1 LLNHQ
6 PMGFYPPQ
14 TIRLEASRRG
24 ITFLP
29 VDINE
34 SGPAYLPG
42 ERTIRLSLGQVK
54 DMGTHHLEA
63 ILKAREAGP
72 FTGLADFCRRV
83 KLPRHIIMNLILIG
97 AFDSLHPNRRAL
109 LWQLRRGEG
118 LLPPPEIDDFSPYQK
133 FLYEYSLLGLTAG
146 GHLIGFLRPKL
157 AQRGI
162 LARAQLDSYPAEK
175 KVQVAGLVIRPH
187 RPPTKS
193 GRTVVFLTLEDE
205 TGIID
210 VTVFENVYRR
220 FGHLLFSCPALIVAG
235 TLQRRGAGLGII
247 ARQVEALPLASV

>member
-1 LLNHQ
+1 MKAA
-6 PMGFYPPQ
+6 PCRGKDYPP
-14 TIRLEASRRG
+14 
-24 ITFLP
+24 F
-29 VDINE
+29 
-34 SGPAYLPG
+34 
-42 ERTIRLSLGQVK
+42 LGQVK

-63 ILKAREAGP
+63 ILKAREAVPSRSGR
-72 FTGLADFCRRV
+72 FCRRV
-83 KLPRHIIMNLILIG
+83 KLPRHIIMNLILVG

-162 LARAQLDSYPAEK
+162 LARAQLDSYPAYK
-175 KVQVAGLVIRPH
+175 KVQVAGIVIRPH
-187 RPPTKS
+187 RPPTNS

-235 TLQRRGAGLGII
+235 TLKEGAGLGII
-247 ARQVEALPLASV
+247 ARRVEALPLASV